1 MSRKSLQRRFLIIGA
16 VPALVL
22 FAGLATWTDWNLV
35 VTWVLA
41 WTPGSF
47 LLYGY
52 DKLQAKRDGLRVPE
66 SSLMV
71 VAAAGG
77 FAGAITGMFRF
88 RHKTRKTIFWV
99 VNMGAGLFFAALFIV
114 TV

>member
-1 MSRKSLQRRFLIIGA
+1 MNRKSLQKRFLIVGA
-16 VPALVL
+16 VPAVVL
-22 FAGLATWTDWNLV
+22 FAALVVATDWNLI

-41 WTPGSF
+41 WTPGAF

-77 FAGAITGMFRF
+77 FAGAIAGMFLF
-88 RHKTRKTIFWV
+88 RHKTRKTIFWA
-99 VNMGAGLFFAALFIV
+99 VNMGAGVFFAALFIV